1 MFENITKRFEKNKNT
16 DDLYV
21 YTEKYQV
28 EVVATFR
35 KTYTL
40 RALDADDA
48 KNKVVDKLQKQ
59 NKTYNR
65 VGLHFIKAT
74 AEKAE
79 RIKDD

>member
-16 DDLYV
+16 DDLYN

>member
-40 RALDADDA
+40 RALNADDA

>member
-1 MFENITKRFEKNKNT
+1 MFENITKRFEKNKST